1 MRDQTEGRG
10 RGGAAPRTRK
20 GRVDGD
26 RRRQGRSGGVVDNHP
41 ARRSTLFG
49 PRPDDARDQRRPRRD
64 PTPLP
69 PRRRSLTGMLLS
81 FGAKSCVMVMLAWA
95 LCFNFSEVRGGSM
108 MPGIQDRDR
117 ILVDHVSYL
126 FAKPD
131 RGDIVV
137 LRYPMDPSL
146 DYVKRVVGLPGDHV
160 QICEGFVWVNGQLI
174 EEPYV
179 DPNSNDPYA
188 LVDTIVHDDCYFVL
202 GDNRIRSSDSREF
215 GQVPHEYLR
224 GKVRARL
231 WPLERAGVL
240 D

>member
-1 MRDQTEGRG
+1 MFEPEPDADRG
-10 RGGAAPRTRK
+10 QQKR
-20 GRVDGD
+20 
-26 RRRQGRSGGVVDNHP
+26 
-41 ARRSTLFG
+41 ARREHK
-49 PRPDDARDQRRPRRD
+49 
-64 PTPLP
+64 PLP
-69 PRRRSLTGMLLS
+69 QRPHRSLAHAAIS
-81 FGAKSCVMVMLAWA
+81 FGAKSFVMLLMCWA

-126 FAKPD
+126 FGAPT

-160 QICEGFVWVNGQLI
+160 QICAGYVWVNDELV

-179 DPNSNDPYA
+179 DPDSNDLYA
-188 LVDTIVHDDCYFVL
+188 SLDTIVEPESYFVL

-224 GKVRARL
+224 GKVRVRL
-231 WPLERAGVL
+231 WPLTRAGLV

>member
-1 MRDQTEGRG
+1 MGRG
-10 RGGAAPRTRK
+10 RGDAVAEPRK
-20 GRVDGD
+20 GRAGGD
-26 RRRQGRSGGVVDNHP
+26 RRRQGRADGGATADHP
-41 ARRSTLFG
+41 QRRSSLFA
-49 PRPDDARDQRRPRRD
+49 PKLDDAKHKRRSARQLAPLPERRRP
-64 PTPLP
+64 
-69 PRRRSLTGMLLS
+69 SLAAHA
-81 FGAKSCVMVMLAWA
+81 FAFCAKSCVMVMLAWA

-108 MPGIQDRDR
+108 LPGIQDRDR

-126 FAKPD
+126 FTRPT

-146 DYVKRVVGLPGDHV
+146 DYVKRVIGLPGDHV

-179 DPNSNDPYA
+179 DPGSNDPYA
-188 LVDTIVHDDCYFVL
+188 LVDTIVQDDSYFVL

-231 WPLERAGVL
+231 WPIERASVFE
-240 D
+240 